1 MSNVLTLRISAAKLA
16 RLDRLAAA
24 AGHDRSGYVRR
35 LIEEAIESE
44 GRAGRRQHK
53 FASADLLGS
62 LSIGAGP
69 GTNENV
75 RRTVRQRLTARRETY
90 R

>member
-1 MSNVLTLRISAAKLA
+1 MSSVLTLRISPAKLA

-24 AGHDRSGYVRR
+24 AGRDRSGYVRC
-35 LIEEAIESE
+35 LIEEATESE
-44 GRAGRRQHK
+44 GRAGRRRHK
-53 FASADLLGS
+53 FTSADLLGS

-75 RRTVRQRLTARRETY
+75 RR
-90 R
+90 

>member
-1 MSNVLTLRISAAKLA
+1 MSNVLTLRISPGKLA

-24 AGHDRSGYVRR
+24 AGRDRSGYLRH

-44 GRAGRRQHK
+44 GRAGRRHK

-62 LSIGAGP
+62 LSLGIGP
-69 GTNENV
+69 GTKKNIRRIV
-75 RRTVRQRLTARRETY
+75 RHRAKSG
-90 R
+90 

>member
-1 MSNVLTLRISAAKLA
+1 MSNVLTLRISPAKLA

-24 AGHDRSGYVRR
+24 AGRDRSGYVRR
-35 LIEEAIESE
+35 LIEDAIESE
-44 GRAGRRQHK
+44 GRAGRRHK

-62 LSIGAGP
+62 LSIGTGP
-69 GTNENV
+69 GTNENI
-75 RRTVRQRLTARRETY
+75 RRLVRQRLTGRREAH